1 MRVGAR
7 RVSETTYLVWLLYM
21 AGCAAAFRRG
31 DIAVYQM
38 LLSRPDEG
46 ESRISLTR
54 EDWNLAGV
62 RT

>member
-1 MRVGAR
+1 
-7 RVSETTYLVWLLYM
+7 M